1 MKKSTRAHEGNS
13 RLVTVVSR
21 LYRPEASAASLRL
34 GALVDGLRDSGHS
47 VRVLT
52 TRPPKALRGRDKPE
66 PGVSNWPV
74 LRDRSGYVR
83 GYLQYMSFDI
93 PLFLRVLFAR
103 RADVF
108 VCEPPPTTGVALR
121 LATALRRI
129 PYVYYAADIWSD
141 AATATNA
148 SGIVLRVVRGMERFA
163 MRGAAV
169 VLAVT
174 DGVRDRVAELAPQ
187 SDVRVV
193 GHGVDLSH
201 FTATGASVEN
211 PADIV
216 YVGSASEWHGA
227 ELALDVLA
235 DVMSEDPRLTAAF
248 IGQGSSWPALKSE
261 THRRGLSARIRF
273 FDTVGPE
280 EAAAWLRGA
289 RVSLATLVPGKGY
302 DFAVPTKLYAS
313 VAVGTPVVYAGP
325 PAVGAVIEENGL
337 GGSVPY
343 EHEAFTRALRAALD
357 TADGT
362 PDRRLID
369 WARDNLSAD
378 QVARRAG
385 DAITAAVEAEKARAV
400 RYRVAE

>member
-1 MKKSTRAHEGNS
+1 M
-13 RLVTVVSR
+13 
-21 LYRPEASAASLRL
+21 RL
-34 GALVDGLRDSGHS
+34 GALVDGLRARGNELT
-47 VRVLT
+47 VLT
-52 TRPPKALRGRDKPE
+52 TRPPKPLRDHGRREK
-66 PGVSNWPV
+66 GVSTWPV

-93 PLFLRVLFAR
+93 PLFLRVLFGR

-121 LATALRRI
+121 LAAALRRT

-141 AATATNA
+141 AAAATDA
-148 SGIVLRVVRGMERFA
+148 ARVVLRVVRGMERFA

-174 DGVRDRVAELAPQ
+174 EGVRARVGDLAPTA
-187 SDVRVV
+187 DVRVV
-193 GHGVDLSH
+193 GHGVDLSR
-201 FTATGASVEN
+201 FAATGASVDT

-235 DVMSEDPRLTAAF
+235 DVMSEDLTLTAAF
-248 IGQGSSWPALKSE
+248 IGQGSSWPALKNE

-325 PAVGAVIEENGL
+325 PAVGAVIEENRIGVAA
-337 GGSVPY
+337 SY
-343 EHEAFTRALRAALD
+343 ERGPFARALHKALD
-357 TADGT
+357 AADGT
-362 PDRRLID
+362 PDRRLIE
-369 WARDNLSAD
+369 WAQQNLSAE
-378 QVARRAG
+378 QVAERAG
-385 DAITAAVEAEKARAV
+385 DAIEAVSR
-400 RYRVAE
+400 

>member
-1 MKKSTRAHEGNS
+1 MKNNVES
-13 RLVTVVSR
+13 RQGDGRRVTIVSR

-34 GALVDGLRDSGHS
+34 GALVDGLRTRGNE

-52 TRPPKALRGRDKPE
+52 TRPPKSLRAHGSRE
-66 PGVSNWPV
+66 RGVSSWPV

-93 PLFLRVLFAR
+93 PLFLRVLFGR
-103 RADVF
+103 RSDVF

-121 LATALRRI
+121 LAAALRRT

-141 AATATNA
+141 AAAATEA
-148 SGIVLRVVRGMERFA
+148 SGAILRVLRGMERFA

-174 DGVRDRVAELAPQ
+174 DGVRTRVAELAPHA
-187 SDVRVV
+187 DVQVV
-193 GHGVDLSH
+193 GHGVDLSR
-201 FTATGASVEN
+201 FAAAGASVGT

-235 DVMSEDPRLTAAF
+235 DVMSEDRTLTAAF

-261 THRRGLSARIRF
+261 ARRRGLSARIRF

-280 EAAAWLRGA
+280 EAAAWLRSA
-289 RVSLATLVPGKGY
+289 RVSLATLVPGQGY

-325 PAVGAVIEENGL
+325 PAVGEVIEENRIGAAA
-337 GGSVPY
+337 PY
-343 EHEAFTRALRAALD
+343 EHAPFAHALRMALD
-357 TADGT
+357 AADGS

-369 WARDNLSAD
+369 WAQQNLSAEE
-378 QVARRAG
+378 VARRAG
-385 DAITAAVEAEKARAV
+385 DAIEAVSR
-400 RYRVAE
+400 